1 MLVLAVLLLFCAFLR
16 TKGETYA
23 LTAAFFGADT
33 QQAVPAVPY
42 FAYFLFGMWVGK
54 KKPGFQ
60 WKIAGMT
67 AAVTIIS
74 LVLYRTPLQD
84 LCRVTVSLLPVYL
97 VYAVSEVLSD
107 LTVRFYVLR
116 FITETVELVFAVYA
130 VYALVTQYSQI
141 DKKKSQL
148 AELNKKISVQE
159 IKNDEITNIYNLS
172 DKDNE
177 DYIEQKAKEDGYLH
191 AGERVFVNIS
201 GD

>member
-1 MLVLAVLLLFCAFLR
+1 MTEENK
-16 TKGETYA
+16 TKNNSEEIVTGSDSVVKEVTS
-23 LTAAFFGADT
+23 
-33 QQAVPAVPY
+33 
-42 FAYFLFGMWVGK
+42 K
-54 KKPGFQ
+54 KKRKRKF
-60 WKIAGMT
+60 ILLYV
-67 AAVTIIS
+67 AV
-74 LVLYRTPLQD
+74 
-84 LCRVTVSLLPVYL
+84 
-97 VYAVSEVLSD
+97 
-107 LTVRFYVLR
+107 F
-116 FITETVELVFAVYA
+116 VFAVYA
-130 VYALVTQYSQI
+130 VYVLITQYSQI